1 VKKRQKLRDKGGK
14 SQIAGLRTQNRPRH
28 EMDRFYR
35 KAKLIFSMIL
45 DFFDDQVYVKSISVV
60 VVIFGAVNVIG

>member
-1 VKKRQKLRDKGGK
+1 
-14 SQIAGLRTQNRPRH
+14 
-28 EMDRFYR
+28 
-35 KAKLIFSMIL
+35 MIL